1 MPLPDNEG
9 HRSGA
14 GQARPLAHDWLGLC
28 RNAAHAAR
36 EAVGDL
42 TSTAERSVPQGEGE
56 GGDMTLAVDSVAE
69 DAVFSVL
76 ADFGRPVLAVSE
88 ERGEVSLNGGSEG
101 RGSVRVVVDPVD
113 GSMNAK
119 RGLPFA
125 CVSIAVASGASMAD
139 VEVGFVAELDP
150 PRDWWAVRGAGAF
163 LGHDRLEPL
172 TPGPLEVLGLET
184 ARPALVAGAAEAIA
198 GLEARRLR
206 VLGSVA
212 AAMCL
217 VAAGRLDAMIT
228 LREVR
233 SVDVAA
239 AQLIVEEAGGAVALP
254 GGDALD
260 LALRTRAAAARD
272 ASMLERLRTTLL

>member
-1 MPLPDNEG
+1 MPLPN
-9 HRSGA
+9 A
-14 GQARPLAHDWLGLC
+14 DWLGLC
-28 RNAAHAAR
+28 RRASHAAR
-36 EAVGDL
+36 EAVGGL
-42 TSTAERSVPQGEGE
+42 TSTAERSVQFGEGE
-56 GGDMTLAVDSVAE
+56 GGDTTLAVDRAAE
-69 DAVFSVL
+69 DAVFAALSS
-76 ADFGRPVLAVSE
+76 FGVPLVVVSE
-88 ERGEVSLNGGSEG
+88 ERGEVSLNGGNEG
-101 RGSVRVVVDPVD
+101 GASVRVVVDPVD

-125 CVSIAVASGASMAD
+125 CVSLAVAAGSRMAD

-150 PRDWWAVRGAGAF
+150 PRDWWAVRGEGAF
-163 LGHDRLEPL
+163 LGGVEGLAGGAPSAGGRRLAPL
-172 TPGPLEVLGLET
+172 EPGPLEVLGLET
-184 ARPALVAGAAEAIA
+184 ARPALVASAAEAIA

-260 LALRTRAAAARD
+260 LSLRTRAAAARD
-272 ASMLERLRTTLL
+272 ATMLERLRTTLL

>member
-1 MPLPDNEG
+1 
-9 HRSGA
+9 
-14 GQARPLAHDWLGLC
+14 
-28 RNAAHAAR
+28 
-36 EAVGDL
+36 V
-42 TSTAERSVPQGEGE
+42 
-56 GGDMTLAVDSVAE
+56 
-69 DAVFSVL
+69 
-76 ADFGRPVLAVSE
+76 VSE
-88 ERGEVSLNGGSEG
+88 ERGEVSLNGGGED
-101 RGSVRVVVDPVD
+101 GSVRVVLDPVD

-119 RGLPFA
+119 RALPFA
-125 CVSIAVASGASMAD
+125 CVSIAVASGSRMRD
-139 VEVGFVAELDP
+139 VEVGYVAELDP
-150 PRDWWAVRGAGAF
+150 PRDWWAVRGEGAF
-163 LGHDRLEPL
+163 LGRVRHETADMTPQRDEPQGAERLAPL
-172 TPGPLEVLGLET
+172 RPGPLEVLGLET

-198 GLEARRLR
+198 GVEARRLR

-212 AAMCL
+212 ASMCL

-272 ASMLERLRTTLL
+272 ASMLERLRTALL

>member
-1 MPLPDNEG
+1 MPPPHDAA

-14 GQARPLAHDWLGLC
+14 GAARPLAHDWLGLC
-28 RNAAHAAR
+28 RRAAHAAR
-36 EAVGDL
+36 TAVSEL

-56 GGDMTLAVDSVAE
+56 GGDTTLAVDRAAE
-69 DAVFSVL
+69 DAVFDSLV
-76 ADFGRPVLAVSE
+76 AFGEPLLAVSE
-88 ERGEVSLNGGSEG
+88 ERGEVSLNGGNE
-101 RGSVRVVVDPVD
+101 RGPVRVVVDPVD

-125 CVSIAVASGASMAD
+125 CVSVAVAAGPRMRD
-139 VEVGFVAELDP
+139 VEVGFVAELDS
-150 PRDWWAVRGAGAF
+150 PRDWWAVRGEGAF
-163 LGHDRLEPL
+163 LAGERLERL
-172 TPGPLEVLGLET
+172 GPGALEVLGLET
-184 ARPALVAGAAEAIA
+184 ARPALVAAAAEAIA
-198 GLEARRLR
+198 GIEARRLR

-217 VAAGRLDAMIT
+217 VAAGRLDAMVT

-254 GGDALD
+254 GGDTLD

-272 ASMLERLRTTLL
+272 ASMVERLRTAFL

>member
-1 MPLPDNEG
+1 
-9 HRSGA
+9 
-14 GQARPLAHDWLGLC
+14 
-28 RNAAHAAR
+28 
-36 EAVGDL
+36 
-42 TSTAERSVPQGEGE
+42 
-56 GGDMTLAVDSVAE
+56 
-69 DAVFSVL
+69 
-76 ADFGRPVLAVSE
+76 
-88 ERGEVSLNGGSEG
+88 
-101 RGSVRVVVDPVD
+101 
-113 GSMNAK
+113 
-119 RGLPFA
+119 
-125 CVSIAVASGASMAD
+125 MAD

-150 PRDWWAVRGAGAF
+150 PRDWWAVRGVGAF
-163 LGHDRLEPL
+163 LGRDQLERLA
-172 TPGPLEVLGLET
+172 PGPLEVLGLET

-254 GGDALD
+254 GGEALD
-260 LALRTRAAAARD
+260 LSLWTRAAAARD
-272 ASMLERLRTTLL
+272 ASMLERLRTALL